1 VLLCLY
7 HKYSFRGRESI
18 APDRVNYNNPHMK
31 DLCSSSEVVVPQV
44 GWRIYNVVGCVK
56 DFLST
61 PHPRRAERL
70 EGVRAHA
77 L

>member
-1 VLLCLY
+1 MST
-7 HKYSFRGRESI
+7 K
-18 APDRVNYNNPHMK
+18 K
-31 DLCSSSEVVVPQV
+31 

-77 L
+77 LWQRRARGAFS